1 MEMLAGGAGLL
12 LLGTLTGEWAQVNL
26 SAISTRSLLGLG
38 YLVFFGSLV
47 GFAAYT
53 WLLRVAPTA
62 LVSTYA
68 YVNPLVAIVL
78 GNLLA
83 QEPLTP
89 RVLIATGVILSAV
102 AVITLNQPAR
112 AKNKA
117 APERQPEPVEV
128 VTPAC
133 GDD

>member
-1 MEMLAGGAGLL
+1 VDLAG
-12 LLGTLTGEWAQVNL
+12 
-26 SAISTRSLLGLG
+26 ISTRSLMGLG

-68 YVNPLVAIVL
+68 YVNPLVAILL

-89 RVLIATGVILSAV
+89 RVLIATAVILSAV

-112 AKNKA
+112 SK
-117 APERQPEPVEV
+117 PQPQLKQEPYRA
-128 VTPAC
+128 VTPSC